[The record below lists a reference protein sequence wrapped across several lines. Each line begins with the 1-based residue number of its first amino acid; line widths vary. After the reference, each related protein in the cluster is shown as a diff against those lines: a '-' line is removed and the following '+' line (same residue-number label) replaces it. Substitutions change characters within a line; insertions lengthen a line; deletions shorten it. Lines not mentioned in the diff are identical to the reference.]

1 MTDIGGFHDHVA
13 RVDLSEGD
21 VHYEGIDP
29 DDARKYIGARGLGV
43 KYVFDNGPN
52 VDPLGPDNPLV
63 FMNGPLTGTQTTM
76 SGRIAVC
83 TKSPLTGTV
92 TDSHHGGWS
101 GARLKW
107 AGFDGLAF
115 EGQAD
120 DPVYAYIEDGE
131 LELRDASHLWGS
143 GIHETRDTI
152 EEEVDGSY
160 GKNLSTMAI
169 GPGGEN
175 EVRYACIINEDDRAS
190 GRGGT
195 GCVMGS
201 KNLKAVVIK
210 SSTKMPQPAD
220 QETFKEGH
228 QQAMKAITES
238 DVTAPNEG
246 GLSMY
251 GTNVLMNITEE
262 MDGHPTKNGRYTSGN
277 AYNEA
282 EEGGE
287 AAIDAE
293 RISGENVRENILVD
307 EPTCHSCPVACKKEV
322 EVDVMHKGE
331 EMNVRMESFEY
342 ESAWALG
349 TNSLNDDRDKIAV
362 MIDRCN
368 DVGIDTIEA
377 GNILAMAM
385 DATEKGYLDDIDD
398 VGGQDPSARGT
409 ESDAGIDWG
418 DADEMISMIERIAH
432 RDDEFADLLAR
443 GQARFADAV
452 GAHECRLDVK
462 GQAIAAYDP
471 RCMKG
476 MGIGYATSNRGAC
489 HLRGYTPAAEILGIP
504 EKVDPYEWEGK
515 GELTA
520 EFQDL
525 HAISD
530 SFDICKFN
538 AFAEGIEEYVLQYNG
553 MTGFDVSEEELLE
566 AGERVYNL
574 ERYYNNLV
582 GFDGDDDSLP
592 EVFLEEGGT
601 PGQGASE
608 GEYCELEEM
617 KDEYYEHRGWV
628 DGVVPDEKLE
638 ALDIEVGPGTGVSAG
653 DSGATASGD
662 D

>member
-1 MTDIGGFHDHVA
+1 MTELGGFQDRVA
-13 RVDLSEGD
+13 RIDLSDGE
-21 VHYEGIDP
+21 VAYESID
-29 DDARKYIGARGLGV
+29 DEDAKKYIGARGLGV
-43 KYVFDNGPN
+43 KYVFDQGPD
-52 VDPLGPDNPLV
+52 VDPLGPDNLLA
-63 FMNGPLTGTQTTM
+63 FMNGPLSGTQVTM
-76 SGRIAVC
+76 SGRIAIC

-107 AGFDGLAF
+107 AGFDGLLF

-120 DPVYAYIEDGE
+120 EPVYAYVEDGE
-131 LELRDASHLWGS
+131 VELRDASHLWGM
-143 GIHETRDTI
+143 GFHETRDTI
-152 EEEVDGSY
+152 EEEVEGSY
-160 GKNLSTMAI
+160 GKNLSIMGI
-169 GPGGEN
+169 GTAGEN
-175 EVRYACIINEDDRAS
+175 LVRYGNIMNEDDRAS

-195 GCVMGS
+195 GCVAGS
-201 KNLKAVVIK
+201 KKLKAVVVK
-210 SSTKMPQPAD
+210 SGTRMPKPAD
-220 QETFKEGH
+220 SETFKEGH
-228 QQAMKAITES
+228 QQAMQAIQES
-238 DVTAPNEG
+238 EVTAPNEG

-262 MDGHPTKNGRYTSGN
+262 MDGHPTKNGVYTSGDS
-277 AYNEA
+277 YNE
-282 EEGGE
+282 GE
-287 AAIDAE
+287 ADRPHDLDAE

-331 EMNVRMESFEY
+331 EMNVRMESYEY

-349 TNSLNDDRDKIAV
+349 TNSANDDRDKIAV

-368 DVGIDTIEA
+368 DFGMDTIDT

-385 DATEKGYLDDIDD
+385 EMSEKGYIDED
-398 VGGQDPSARGT
+398 
-409 ESDAGIDWG
+409 IDWG
-418 DADEMISMIERIAH
+418 DPDQMIDMIERIAH
-432 RDDEFADLLAR
+432 REDDLAHTLGEGAER
-443 GQARFADAV
+443 IGEAFDA
-452 GAHECRLDVK
+452 HDSRLDVK
-462 GQAIAAYDP
+462 GETIAAYDP

-520 EFQDL
+520 QFQDL

-538 AFAEGIEEYVLQYNG
+538 AFAEGIEEYVAQYNG
-553 MTGFDVSEEELLE
+553 MTGRDVTEDELLE

-574 ERYYNNLV
+574 ERYYNNLN
-582 GFDGDDDSLP
+582 GFDGSDDSLP
-592 EVFLEEGGT
+592 ERFLEDGIR
-601 PGQGASE
+601 GQGASE

-617 KDEYYEHRGWV
+617 KEEYYDYRGWV
-628 DGVVPDEKLE
+628 DGVVPDEKLDE
-638 ALDIEVGPGTGVSAG
+638 LGIEVGPGTGVSSEGGVA
-653 DSGATASGD
+653 ASGD

>member
-1 MTDIGGFHDHVA
+1 MTELGGFQDHLA
-13 RVDLSEGD
+13 RIDLTDGD
-21 VHYEGIDP
+21 VTYESLDEE
-29 DDARKYIGARGLGV
+29 DAKKYIGARGLGV
-43 KYVFDNGPN
+43 KKVFDQGPD
-52 VDPLGPDNPLV
+52 VDPLGPDNLLA
-63 FMNGPLTGTQTTM
+63 FMNGPLTGTQTVM
-76 SGRIAVC
+76 SGRIAIC

-107 AGFDGLAF
+107 AGFDGLLV

-120 DPVYAYIEDGE
+120 EPVYAYVEDGE
-131 LELRDASHLWGS
+131 VELRDASHLWGT
-143 GIHETRDTI
+143 GVHDTI
-152 EEEVDGSY
+152 ETLGEEVEGNV
-160 GKNLSTMAI
+160 GKNLSVMAI

-175 EVRYACIINEDDRAS
+175 GVKYSCIMNEDDRAS

-210 SSTKMPQPAD
+210 SGTKMPKPAD
-220 QETFKEGH
+220 QETFMEGH
-228 QQAMKAITES
+228 QQAMQVIQES

-262 MDGHPTKNGRYTSGN
+262 MDGHPTKNGRYTSGVS
-277 AYNEA
+277 YNN
-282 EEGGE
+282 EEQGGE
-287 AAIDAE
+287 TVIDAE

-322 EVDVMHKGE
+322 EVQTMHKGE

-368 DVGIDTIEA
+368 DMGIDTIDT

-385 DATEKGYLDDIDD
+385 EATEKGYLDDVDD
-398 VGGQDPSARGT
+398 G
-409 ESDAGIDWG
+409 EGIDWG
-418 DADEMISMIERIAH
+418 DEEEMIEMIERIAQ
-432 RDDEFADLLAR
+432 REEGDDLAEMLGE
-443 GQARFADAV
+443 GQEGFADAV
-452 GAHECRLDVK
+452 DAHDCRLDVK
-462 GQAIAAYDP
+462 GQSIAAYDP

-504 EKVDPYEWEGK
+504 EKVDPYEYEGK

-520 EFQDL
+520 TFQDL

-538 AFAEGIEEYVLQYNG
+538 AFAEGIEEYVMQYNG
-553 MTGFDVSEEELLE
+553 MTGLDVSEDELME
-566 AGERVYNL
+566 SGERVYNL
-574 ERYYNNLV
+574 ERYYNNLA
-582 GFDGDDDSLP
+582 GFDGSDDSLP
-592 EVFLEEGGT
+592 ERFLEEGGM

-617 KDEYYEHRGWV
+617 KEEYYEHRGWV

-638 ALDIEVGPGTGVSAG
+638 ELGIDVGPGTGVSSG
-653 DSGATASGD
+653 DSQAPAD

>member
-1 MTDIGGFHDHVA
+1 MTELGGFQDNVA
-13 RVDLSEGD
+13 RIDLSDGE
-21 VHYEGIDP
+21 VAYESIDEE
-29 DDARKYIGARGLGV
+29 DARKYIGARGLGV
-43 KYVFDNGPN
+43 KYVFEQGPD
-52 VDPLGPDNPLV
+52 VDPLGPENLLA
-63 FMNGPLTGTQTTM
+63 FMNGPLSGTQVTM

-107 AGFDGLAF
+107 AGFDGLLV
-115 EGQAD
+115 EGEAEK
-120 DPVYAYIEDGE
+120 PVYAVVEDGE
-131 LELRDASHLWGS
+131 VELRDASHLWGK
-143 GIHETRDTI
+143 GFHDTRNAI
-152 EEEVDGSY
+152 EEEVEGSY
-160 GKNLSTMAI
+160 GKNLSIMGI

-175 EVRYACIINEDDRAS
+175 EVKYACIMNEDDRAS

-201 KNLKAVVIK
+201 KNLKAIVVK

-220 QETFKEGH
+220 PETFKEGH
-228 QQAMKAITES
+228 QQAMRAIQES

-246 GLSMY
+246 GLSQF

-262 MDGHPTKNGRYTSGN
+262 MDGLPTRNAKYTSTRSMR
-277 AYNEA
+277 
-282 EEGGE
+282 
-287 AAIDAE
+287 DAE
-293 RISGENVRENILVD
+293 SATLDAEAVSGENVRENILVN

-322 EVDVMHKGE
+322 EVQTMHKGE

-342 ESAWALG
+342 ESAFALG
-349 TNSLNDDRDKIAV
+349 PNSGHTERDDIAL

-368 DVGIDTIEA
+368 DMGVDTIEV
-377 GNILAMAM
+377 GNMMAMAM
-385 DATEKGYLDDIDD
+385 EMTEEGKLDG
-398 VGGQDPSARGT
+398 VG
-409 ESDAGIDWG
+409 ELDWG
-418 DADEMISMIERIAH
+418 DSETMIEMIERIAH
-432 RDDEFADLLAR
+432 REDDFADLLAEGPR
-443 GQARFADAV
+443 RVAERKGARDNSLA
-452 GAHECRLDVK
+452 VK
-462 GQAIAAYDP
+462 GQTIPAYDP

-504 EKVDPYEWEGK
+504 EKVDPYEYEGK

-520 EFQDL
+520 QFQDL

-553 MTGFDVSEEELLE
+553 MTGLDVTEDELMD

-574 ERYYNNLV
+574 ERYYNNLA

-592 EVFLEEGGT
+592 ARFLEDGIR
-601 PGQGASE
+601 GQGASE

-617 KDEYYEHRGWV
+617 KAEYYDYRGWV
-628 DGVVPDEKLE
+628 DGVVPEEKLTE
-638 ALDIEVGPGTGVSAG
+638 LDIEIGPGTGVSADDG
-653 DSGATASGD
+653 GAAAPSD

>member
-1 MTDIGGFHDHVA
+1 MSDIGGFQDHVA
-13 RVDLSEGD
+13 RIDLENND
-21 VHYEGIDP
+21 IAYEGINEE
-29 DDARKYIGARGLGV
+29 DAKKYIGARGLGV
-43 KYVFDNGPN
+43 KYVFEQGPD
-52 VDPLGPDNPLV
+52 VDPLGPDNLLA
-63 FMNGPLTGTQTTM
+63 FMNGPLSGTQVTM

-107 AGFDGLAF
+107 AGFDGLLF
-115 EGQAD
+115 EGEAD
-120 DPVYAYIEDGE
+120 EPVYAVVEDDE
-131 LELRDASHLWGS
+131 VELRDASHLWGS
-143 GIHETRDTI
+143 GVHETRDTI
-152 EEEVDGSY
+152 EEEVDGQY
-160 GKNLSTMAI
+160 GKNLSMMAI
-169 GPGGEN
+169 GPAGEN
-175 EVRYACIINEDDRAS
+175 QVRYACIMNEDDRAS

-201 KNLKAVVIK
+201 KNLKAIVVK

-220 QETFKEGH
+220 PETFQEGH

-262 MDGHPTKNGRYTSGN
+262 MDGHPTKNGRYTSGIS
-277 AYNEA
+277 YNEN
-282 EEGGE
+282 EENRPSDL
-287 AAIDAE
+287 DAE
-293 RISGENVRENILVD
+293 NISGENVRENILVD

-349 TNSLNDDRDKIAV
+349 TNSANDDRDRIAV

-368 DVGIDTIEA
+368 DMGIDTIEV
-377 GNILAMAM
+377 GNIMAMAM
-385 DATEKGYLDDIDD
+385 DATEKGHLDDLND
-398 VGGQDPSARGT
+398 
-409 ESDAGIDWG
+409 ELEWG
-418 DADEMISMIERIAH
+418 DSETMIEMIERIAS
-432 RDDEFADLLAR
+432 RDDKLADLLAE
-443 GQARFADAV
+443 GQKRVAEEIDA
-452 GAHECRLDVK
+452 HDCRLDVK
-462 GQAIAAYDP
+462 GQSIAAYDP

-504 EKVDPYEWEGK
+504 EKVDPYEYEGK

-553 MTGFDVSEEELLE
+553 MTGLDYSEEDLLE
-566 AGERVYNL
+566 CGERVYNL

-592 EVFLEEGGT
+592 EIFLEEGET

-608 GEYCELEEM
+608 GEYCELEKM
-617 KDEYYEHRGWV
+617 KVEYYDHRGWV
-628 DGVVPDEKLE
+628 DGVVPDEKLDE
-638 ALDIEVGPGTGVSAG
+638 LEIEIGPGTGVSSDEGSAAVP
-653 DSGATASGD
+653 SD